1 MPVGAV
7 IELTL
12 PASGDVS
19 FDPSVYTTPP
29 VCQFQGTE
37 ALPEDVPC
45 TIERNAD
52 GREVITWTSTH
63 DEIEAYSAV

>member
-1 MPVGAV
+1 MYTSIIQTDPADVAHLKTTLILLVQPETYMPVGAV

-29 VCQFQGTE
+29 VC
-37 ALPEDVPC
+37 
-45 TIERNAD
+45 
-52 GREVITWTSTH
+52 
-63 DEIEAYSAV
+63 